1 MSQPSL
7 FAIKNQDQANLTI
20 FEEFELKMKKPQRQH
35 RNYRNLSS
43 LQDQLLPM
51 IDKHKINS

>member
-43 LQDQLLPM
+43 LQDQ
-51 IDKHKINS
+51 